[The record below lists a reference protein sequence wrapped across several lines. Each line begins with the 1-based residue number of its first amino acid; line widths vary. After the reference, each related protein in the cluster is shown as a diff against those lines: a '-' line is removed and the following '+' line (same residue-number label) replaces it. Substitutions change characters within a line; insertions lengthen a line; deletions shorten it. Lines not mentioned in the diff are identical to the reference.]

1 MAFVR
6 KKVASYKWPVK
17 VESPSA
23 ESAGKFDIE
32 TFDAVFNRLKRSTIN
47 ELADSGDADLIDAC
61 LLDWEGIEEEDGSTI
76 PCNKT
81 NKAEFIDDP
90 YWAKAV
96 ITALLE
102 SLEGAKAKN

>member
-1 MAFVR
+1 MTFVR
-6 KKVASYKWPVK
+6 KKVASYKWPVR
-17 VESPSA
+17 VESPSS
-23 ESAGKFDIE
+23 ESAGKFDIQ

-61 LLDWEGIEEEDGSTI
+61 LLDWEGIEEEDGTKI
-76 PCNKT
+76 TCNKS

-90 YWAKAV
+90 YWSKAV
-96 ITALLE
+96 INALLE

>member
-17 VESPSA
+17 VQSPSPD
-23 ESAGKFDIE
+23 SAGKFDIE
-32 TFDAVFNRLKRSTIN
+32 TFDAVFKRLNRSTIN
-47 ELADSGDADLIDAC
+47 ELAEAGDVDLLESC
-61 LLDWEGIEEEDGSTI
+61 VLDWEGMEEEDGSII
-76 PCNKT
+76 PCNKK
-81 NKAEFIDDP
+81 NKAEFIDDR
-90 YWAKAV
+90 YWSKAV